1 MDSRAKDM
9 DEEMIFKK
17 NEEQKIDI
25 DAEEERAKDMRILND
40 CKTMKAQIE
49 SDIMLLNNT
58 IRQLEEKYGISD
70 SDD

>member
-1 MDSRAKDM
+1 M

-58 IRQLEEKYGISD
+58 IRQLEEKYGILD
-70 SDD
+70 GDD